1 MFHQLLTTV
10 HEFYKPP
17 TKCHQCGINV
27 SNQWQTIHVFDNTVT
42 KFSRHCLTN
51 TLSLRVPHHI
61 TSKTFLR
68 AEVFFERKRWHL
80 TGYKDCCTN
89 NSCYI
94 WSHQCCSE
102 TTQKMRISKNLG
114 YFMFV
119 VMFWNSGWINHSTPQ
134 VVWRAGTMKQGKR
147 NTSGGAGAFHSLAPW
162 QSTRFQEMADFGAA

>member
-1 MFHQLLTTV
+1 MSVVVFCRVLQNHDDKGKNICGEKRQKVLKKWIHTINISGLVFLTHKFDSAVIGTIIKGSHQRQMFHQLLTTV

-61 TSKTFLR
+61 TSKTFLC

-80 TGYKDCCTN
+80 TDYKDCCAN
-89 NSCYI
+89 IRSYI
-94 WSHQCCSE
+94 WLHQF
-102 TTQKMRISKNLG
+102 L
-114 YFMFV
+114 
-119 VMFWNSGWINHSTPQ
+119 FWY
-134 VVWRAGTMKQGKR
+134 
-147 NTSGGAGAFHSLAPW
+147 NTENANI
-162 QSTRFQEMADFGAA
+162 